1 MSFLRM
7 QSLTRNPNFLKYFHL
22 YVRRKYTDLTD
33 TIADVDRDA
42 FAPVALIGTQGDF
55 TLAPGL
61 TRAIEL
67 AEKDLALHLDKN
79 SKAPPPKRPRHTPPT
94 PP

>member
-1 MSFLRM
+1 M
-7 QSLTRNPNFLKYFHL
+7 QILIRHHNFLYF
-22 YVRRKYTDLTD
+22 RRCADLTD
-33 TIADVDRDA
+33 TIADDDRDA

-67 AEKDLALHLDKN
+67 AEKDLALHLDKI
-79 SKAPPPKRPRHTPPT
+79 SKAPPSKRPRHTPPT